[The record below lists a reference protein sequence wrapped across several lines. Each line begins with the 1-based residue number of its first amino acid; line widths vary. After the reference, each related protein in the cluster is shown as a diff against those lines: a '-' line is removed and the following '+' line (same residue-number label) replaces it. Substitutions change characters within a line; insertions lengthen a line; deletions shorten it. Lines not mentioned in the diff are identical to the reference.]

1 MSAAPAPVPPKKTA
15 EEVAAKIAAS
25 ATEPV
30 GTATTTTTTRGRS
43 TTATDSSRER
53 SRSKSLSR
61 QAKKAG
67 SKLRGIVKSGMK
79 SLRNVGSGS
88 STRSKDG
95 MDSRDSSLKSGL
107 NSLAGAEIDLLNSGT
122 AGAAAAASASTST
135 AQLELVVL
143 LMDPT
148 TRRFEL
154 LQLEFDSPKAKVSD
168 LLTQIP
174 ASVTEPALKSDS
186 VEFVGVLDHT
196 GVVVE
201 GSTKLLNAF
210 GGSNATT
217 TTTTKKSTK
226 IVLVAKPK
234 GVSSK
239 ETIRLAR
246 PILTDKQVSKMLS
259 STGFDVTG
267 WKSLKRSSSITMKG
281 KKSSI
286 VKASVTTS
294 PDSPVD
300 LDAVH
305 DEVAASRDDVPKN
318 SIFSMTLLAVAVV
331 LICLQLVDQVW
342 THPIPSDVV
351 LTIGTY
357 RSRCGVLGLIPA
369 DVRGSIKEGWES
381 NIPDIEAPS
390 FLSCENEFLQ
400 ISYAQQQDMMVTATL
415 SNDDGVVDMI
425 LLGYACDDSVS
436 NDDESKCVDG
446 LVLNSSTN
454 AFEIG
459 GRPLKSATIYHS
471 KSKKSLKSV
480 ADKQTLSPWPFVD
493 RPLKQKFKIKPRK

>member
-1 MSAAPAPVPPKKTA
+1 MSAAPAPAPAKKTA

-30 GTATTTTTTRGRS
+30 GIAAGAAAAGGRGRS
-43 TTATDSSRER
+43 TDATDSSRAR

-79 SLRNVGSGS
+79 SLRNVGGGS

-95 MDSRDSSLKSGL
+95 VDSRDSSLKSGL
-107 NSLAGAEIDLLNSGT
+107 NSLAGAEIDLLNSG
-122 AGAAAAASASTST
+122 AGAAAGASAST

-210 GGSNATT
+210 GGSDATAAST
-217 TTTTKKSTK
+217 SKKSTK
-226 IVLVAKPK
+226 MVLVAKPK

-246 PILTDKQVSKMLS
+246 PILTDKQVSKM
-259 STGFDVTG
+259 
-267 WKSLKRSSSITMKG
+267 
-281 KKSSI
+281 
-286 VKASVTTS
+286 
-294 PDSPVD
+294 
-300 LDAVH
+300 
-305 DEVAASRDDVPKN
+305 
-318 SIFSMTLLAVAVV
+318 
-331 LICLQLVDQVW
+331 
-342 THPIPSDVV
+342 
-351 LTIGTY
+351 
-357 RSRCGVLGLIPA
+357 
-369 DVRGSIKEGWES
+369 VR
-381 NIPDIEAPS
+381 
-390 FLSCENEFLQ
+390 
-400 ISYAQQQDMMVTATL
+400 
-415 SNDDGVVDMI
+415 
-425 LLGYACDDSVS
+425 
-436 NDDESKCVDG
+436 
-446 LVLNSSTN
+446 
-454 AFEIG
+454 
-459 GRPLKSATIYHS
+459 
-471 KSKKSLKSV
+471 
-480 ADKQTLSPWPFVD
+480 
-493 RPLKQKFKIKPRK
+493 